1 MRKIDKLL
9 ENYAESHQTLL
20 NKQIHYI
27 CVPAIFFSL
36 LGLLYCV
43 PVASLFSSFVTEPWL
58 RHFNLATALVIFG
71 ILYYA
76 TLSMRLMVCMAMMS
90 ILSLYLITV
99 IDKIQVA
106 SLWLLMVIIFM
117 LAWIGQFIGHKHEG
131 KKPSF
136 FEDLQYLMIG
146 PAWTLSHLFNRLGVR
161 F

>member
-9 ENYAESHQTLL
+9 ELYGESHQTAF

-43 PVASLFSSFVTEPWL
+43 PISGLFSSFVSDPWL
-58 RHFNLATALVIFG
+58 QYCDLATALVVFG
-71 ILYYA
+71 IIYYA
-76 TLSMRLMVCMAMMS
+76 TLSIKLMLSMTTMS
-90 ILSLYLITV
+90 LVSLYLIRV
-99 IDKIQVA
+99 IDNSQLA
-106 SLWLLMVIIFM
+106 PLWVVMVVIFIV
-117 LAWIGQFIGHKHEG
+117 AWIGQFVGHKHEG

-146 PAWTLSHLFNRLGVR
+146 PAWTMSHLFDRIGVR